1 MADSDKTMRIKYK
14 NLSLGFFIL
23 FFVSMCVFIY
33 SLRSN
38 YSKMVGLRNALY
50 SADQNNGDVKKA
62 LTNLRDYVTTHMNTD
77 LTSGSNSVYPPIQL
91 EYTYQRLVQ
100 SQLGAQSNNTQ
111 LYTDAENFCQ
121 TQIPSG
127 FSGRYRIPCVEN
139 YINTHSLTKINIDP
153 SLYEFAFSTPSFSY
167 DLAGL
172 SMITTII
179 LGSLSLFYLLSFLT
193 RI

>member
-1 MADSDKTMRIKYK
+1 
-14 NLSLGFFIL
+14 
-23 FFVSMCVFIY
+23 
-33 SLRSN
+33 
-38 YSKMVGLRNALY
+38 MVGLRNALY